1 MSLGL
6 VDHKSRLV
14 PAPETLIP
22 ECELTVSALELLRR
36 FGDLSSFSNGD
47 PLGRG
52 ALVGEG
58 LPNAVSLEKGYNG
71 TPTSRGSIWLVRR
84 TISDMRPCKSFS

>member
-6 VDHKSRLV
+6 VDHRSPFVLV
-14 PAPETLIP
+14 PETFIP
-22 ECELTVSALELLRR
+22 ECELTVSALELLLR
-36 FGDLSSFSNGD
+36 FGESPPSSNGD

-58 LPNAVSLEKGYNG
+58 LSNAVSLEKG
-71 TPTSRGSIWLVRR
+71 
-84 TISDMRPCKSFS
+84 

>member
-6 VDHKSRLV
+6 VDHKSPFV
-14 PAPETLIP
+14 PVPEIVIP
-22 ECELTVSALELLRR
+22 ERELTVSALELLLK
-36 FGDLSSFSNGD
+36 FGEWSPSSNGD

-58 LPNAVSLEKGYNG
+58 LSNTVSLEKG
-71 TPTSRGSIWLVRR
+71 
-84 TISDMRPCKSFS
+84 

>member
-6 VDHKSRLV
+6 VDHKSPFV
-14 PAPETLIP
+14 PAPEIFIP
-22 ECELTVSALELLRR
+22 ERELMVSALELLLK
-36 FGDLSSFSNGD
+36 FGELSLSSNGD

-58 LPNAVSLEKGYNG
+58 LSNAVSLEKG
-71 TPTSRGSIWLVRR
+71 
-84 TISDMRPCKSFS
+84 

>member
-6 VDHKSRLV
+6 VDHRSPFRPV
-14 PAPETLIP
+14 PETFIP
-22 ECELTVSALELLRR
+22 ECELMVSALELLLR
-36 FGDLSSFSNGD
+36 FGESFTSSNGD

-58 LPNAVSLEKGYNG
+58 LSNAVSLEKG
-71 TPTSRGSIWLVRR
+71 
-84 TISDMRPCKSFS
+84 